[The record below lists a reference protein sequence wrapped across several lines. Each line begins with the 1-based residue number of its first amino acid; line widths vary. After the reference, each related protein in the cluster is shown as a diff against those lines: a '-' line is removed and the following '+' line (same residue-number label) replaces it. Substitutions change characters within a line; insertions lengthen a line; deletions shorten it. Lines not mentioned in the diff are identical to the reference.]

1 MSSHP
6 LGKSAFDLAGML
18 PLGFVCGLGAAGADA
33 SALTSFD
40 SEFGLSYAWGCLS
53 LSLFNGN
60 SGKGFIYWLCP
71 DQGLKPCYMHWKTGF
86 Y

>member
-33 SALTSFD
+33 CALTSFD
-40 SEFGLSYAWGCLS
+40 SEFGLFYAWGCLS
-53 LSLFNGN
+53 LFLMEILGRDLFIGCVLTRN
-60 SGKGFIYWLCP
+60 
-71 DQGLKPCYMHWKTGF
+71 
-86 Y
+86 